1 VAVATLLAGI
11 GGALIGLMGVAI
23 GAWLQSRREHQ
34 RWLRDQKLRAAIDFI
49 GGTGDLYQRRRQFRS
64 EGSSVIDG
72 QAAWVRIQ
80 DGRSALHLLCEAS
93 TVDAAEAVVVRIGR
107 VAAEADQD
115 DEEVTA
121 LLRNFV
127 QRLRTELRAGIRKQ
141 AERRLVG

>member
-1 VAVATLLAGI
+1 MATLLAGI

-49 GGTGDLYQRRRQFRS
+49 GGTGDLYQRRRQLRS

-72 QAAWVRIQ
+72 QAAWVRLQ
-80 DGRSALHLLCEAS
+80 DGRSALHLLCEAR
-93 TVDAAEAVVVRIGR
+93 TVDAAEAVVMRIGHI
-107 VAAEADQD
+107 AAEADQD
-115 DEEVTA
+115 DEEATA
-121 LLRNFV
+121 LLRDLV

-141 AERRLVG
+141 AEKR

>member
-1 VAVATLLAGI
+1 MATLLAGI

-49 GGTGDLYQRRRQFRS
+49 GGTGDLYQRRRQLRS

-72 QAAWVRIQ
+72 QAAWVRLQ

-93 TVDAAEAVVVRIGR
+93 TVDAAEAVVRRIGHI
-107 VAAEADQD
+107 AAEADQD
-115 DEEVTA
+115 DEEATA
-121 LLRNFV
+121 LLRDLV

-141 AERRLVG
+141 AEQR